1 MFFSLNYMKKL
12 DIKQYFTKPM
22 LKLLAIDTV
31 YDILGSILYAVGY
44 YTFASNAQFAPGG
57 VGGIAII
64 INHYLPWMPLFLCQ
78 NIINVP
84 VAIICYKLLGRKFFI
99 KSVKTMFFM
108 WIFGDF
114 ILPLFPQYPGPGTEL
129 VEANRLMAAIFAGI
143 LTGAGLALVYMR
155 GSSTG
160 GSDFVIMSIRKKK
173 PHMSVGSITL
183 ITDGTIILLGGL
195 VFGNINSV
203 LYGIIMTILSSL
215 VIDKLMY
222 GSGAQKMLLIFSDKT
237 DEIKDKIFERTERGV
252 TFLKAVGAYTGKD
265 RHIIMCVC
273 SKTEVFPTREIVKK
287 TDPNA
292 MVMLT
297 TVDEAYGL
305 GFTPLSEQ
313 D

>member
-1 MFFSLNYMKKL
+1 MKEK
-12 DIKQYFTKPM
+12 IRNCFTKAN
-22 LKLLAIDTV
+22 LKAIAADTV
-31 YDILGSILYAVGY
+31 YDIIGSILYAVGY
-44 YTFASNAQFAPGG
+44 YTFASNANFAPGG
-57 VGGIAII
+57 VGGISII

-78 NIINVP
+78 NIINIP
-84 VAIICYKLLGRKFFI
+84 IAILCYKLLGKKFFI
-99 KSVKTMFFM
+99 KSLKTMFFM

-114 ILPLFPQYPGPGTEL
+114 IIPLFPKYGGAEIA
-129 VEANRLMAAIFAGI
+129 EANRLIAAIFAGI

-160 GSDFVIMSIRKKK
+160 GSDFVIMSIKKKK

-183 ITDGTIILLGGL
+183 FIDGVIILLGGL
-195 VFGNINSV
+195 VFGNINAV

-215 VIDKLMY
+215 VIDKIMY
-222 GSGAQKMLLIFSDKT
+222 GSGSQKMLLIFSDKT
-237 DEIKDKIFERTERGV
+237 DEIKEKIFETTERGV
-252 TFLKAVGAYTGKD
+252 TFLKAVGAYTGQD

-292 MVMLT
+292 MVMLS

-305 GFTPLSEQ
+305 GFNPLIEK
-313 D
+313 

>member
-1 MFFSLNYMKKL
+1 
-12 DIKQYFTKPM
+12 
-22 LKLLAIDTV
+22 
-31 YDILGSILYAVGY
+31 
-44 YTFASNAQFAPGG
+44 
-57 VGGIAII
+57 
-64 INHYLPWMPLFLCQ
+64 
-78 NIINVP
+78 
-84 VAIICYKLLGRKFFI
+84 
-99 KSVKTMFFM
+99 
-108 WIFGDF
+108 
-114 ILPLFPQYPGPGTEL
+114 
-129 VEANRLMAAIFAGI
+129 
-143 LTGAGLALVYMR
+143 
-155 GSSTG
+155 
-160 GSDFVIMSIRKKK
+160 
-173 PHMSVGSITL
+173 
-183 ITDGTIILLGGL
+183 
-195 VFGNINSV
+195 
-203 LYGIIMTILSSL
+203 
-215 VIDKLMY
+215 MY

>member
-1 MFFSLNYMKKL
+1 MDMDKLKK
-12 DIKQYFTKPM
+12 IFTKANM
-22 LKLLAIDTV
+22 KTYAMDTL

-44 YTFASNAQFAPGG
+44 YSFASNANFAPGG

-64 INHYLPWMPLFLCQ
+64 INHYLPWAPLFLCQ
-78 NIINVP
+78 NIINIP
-84 VAIICYKLLGRKFFI
+84 IAILCYKLLGKKFFI
-99 KSVKTMFFM
+99 KSIKTMFFM

-114 ILPLFPQYPGPGTEL
+114 IIPLFPKYGGAEIA
-129 VEANRLMAAIFAGI
+129 EANRLIAAIFAGI

-183 ITDGTIILLGGL
+183 LIDGVVILMGGV
-195 VFGNINSV
+195 VFRNINAV
-203 LYGIIMTILSSL
+203 LYGIIMTILASL

-237 DEIKDKIFERTERGV
+237 DEIKQKIFETTERGV
-252 TFLKAVGAYTGKD
+252 TFLKAVGAYTGQD

-287 TDPNA
+287 TDPSA
-292 MVMLT
+292 MVMLS
-297 TVDEAYGL
+297 TVDEAYGY
-305 GFTPLSEQ
+305 GFNPLIEK
-313 D
+313 

>member
-1 MFFSLNYMKKL
+1 MKQKKKADL
-12 DIKQYFTKPM
+12 KQYFTKTA
-22 LKLLAIDTV
+22 LKILAVDTI

-44 YTFASNAQFAPGG
+44 YTFASNADFAPGG

-64 INHYLPWMPLFLCQ
+64 INHYLPWAPLFLCQ
-78 NIINVP
+78 NIINIP
-84 VAIICYKLLGRKFFI
+84 IAIICFKLLGKRFFL
-99 KSVKTMFFM
+99 KSVKTMLFM

-114 ILPLFPQYPGPGTEL
+114 IAPLVPQYPGAGVEL
-129 VEANRLMAAIFAGI
+129 TEANRLMAAIFAGI
-143 LTGAGLALVYMR
+143 LTGAGLALIYMR

-183 ITDGTIILLGGL
+183 VIDGAIILIGGL
-195 VFGNINSV
+195 VFRNINAV

-222 GSGAQKMLLIFSDKT
+222 GSGAQKMLLIISDRT
-237 DEIKDKIFERTERGV
+237 DEIKNEIYKVTERGV

-265 RHIIMCVC
+265 KHVIMCVC
-273 SKTEVFPTREIVKK
+273 SKTEVYPTREIVKK

-292 MVMLT
+292 MVMLS

-305 GFTPLSEQ
+305 GFNPLNEQ
-313 D
+313 

>member
-1 MFFSLNYMKKL
+1 MKKIS
-12 DIKQYFTKPM
+12 IKEYFTKAR
-22 LKLLAIDTV
+22 LKIFAVDTI
-31 YDILGSILYAVGY
+31 YDIIGSILYAVGY
-44 YTFASNAQFAPGG
+44 YTFASNADFAPGG

-64 INHYLPWMPLFLCQ
+64 INHYLPWVPLFLCQ
-78 NIINVP
+78 NIINIP
-84 VAIICYKLLGRKFFI
+84 IAIICFKLLGKKFFI
-99 KSVKTMFFM
+99 KSVKTMLFM

-114 ILPLFPQYPGPGTEL
+114 IVPLFPRYGGAEIA
-129 VEANRLMAAIFAGI
+129 ESARLLAAIFAGV

-173 PHMSVGSITL
+173 PHLSVGSITL
-183 ITDGTIILLGGL
+183 IIDGIIIVVGGI
-195 VFGNINSV
+195 VFKNINAV

-222 GSGAQKMLLIFSDKT
+222 GSGSQKMLLIISDKT
-237 DEIKDKIFERTERGV
+237 DEIKDRIFEVTERGV
-252 TFLKAVGAYTGKD
+252 TFLKAVGAYTGQD

-292 MVMLT
+292 MVMLST
-297 TVDEAYGL
+297 IDEAYGL
-305 GFTPLSEQ
+305 GFNSLNEQ
-313 D
+313 